1 MLLYIYIHLSTSS
14 ENFIF
19 IILFFWWSIEFP
31 QQNIDQSETAIGDK
45 KLSVGLYVI
54 ITVSLSIS
62 ANSILKRKKKAVIS
76 LFLTL

>member
-45 KLSVGLYVI
+45 KSVGLYVI